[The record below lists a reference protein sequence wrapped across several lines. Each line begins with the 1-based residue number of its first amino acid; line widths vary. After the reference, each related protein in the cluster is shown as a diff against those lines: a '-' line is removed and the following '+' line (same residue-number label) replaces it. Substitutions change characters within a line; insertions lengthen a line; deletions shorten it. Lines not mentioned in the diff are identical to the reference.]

1 MMNRFDGVEF
11 NEMYELIP
19 DDSRK
24 SFYGKAKV
32 LINTKTE
39 TEYLLSY
46 STIVAAKKGGKVY
59 RIWDG
64 WSATTGRHIKA
75 FCGMGKAQ
83 FDKESIR
90 KAV

>member
-11 NEMYELIP
+11 DECYELMP
-19 DDSRK
+19 YDGRK

-32 LINTKTE
+32 LINTVTG

-46 STIVAAKKGGKVY
+46 STVVAAKKDGKVY
-59 RIWDG
+59 RMWDG

-75 FCGMGKAQ
+75 FCGMGKKQ
-83 FDKESIR
+83 FDNETIR